1 MRSLAP
7 ESTGQQD
14 LRTYLR
20 VFWRWKLLFIAFVVL
35 IPLGAYLVERGKPKI
50 YQSSTLMEL
59 QDISQGIGTTG
70 APIVTGNLA
79 AVARLVSTTP
89 VVDIAAGLL
98 HEAPGSLVSE
108 VQASAD
114 PNTGFLTITATDH
127 DPVRAAAVA
136 NAFAAAL
143 ARHQT
148 DQADSVIDQQ
158 IAAAARQLAATPRSN
173 PGQRVTLSQQI
184 AELRALKGSSGSG
197 AVVVQAATPSAT
209 PIGPETRR
217 AVELALVIA
226 VLLGI
231 GAVLLAENADRR
243 LRTPED
249 VESLTGWP
257 LLAAIPSSAFSP
269 DHLEDPTDEEAFQM
283 LRGAL
288 TYFNV
293 EQRLGSVA
301 VISPMVGDGK
311 TTVAVGLALATA
323 RAGKRAIL
331 VDADLRRPQV
341 CARLGLTAKAGLG
354 AVLAGERAL
363 GDVMLDYPLNEPG
376 AGSVTVL
383 PAGPPPPNPAAL
395 LASESMRRI
404 VRELEGQADLVIID
418 SVAALAV
425 SDALPLL
432 RSVSGCVVIARMN
445 RSSRAAVRRLQKM
458 LGSAHGTVL
467 GIVVTGSGAAMGGY
481 AAYHYAENGYRDGAL
496 GLLHLRR
503 RRSRAAVDTAS
514 SNGTAIDAAGAPAG
528 PSTTHADS
536 GATEGEATE

>member
-20 VFWRWKLLFIAFVVL
+20 VFWRWKVLFIAIVIL
-35 IPLGAYLVERGKPKI
+35 IPLGVYLVERGKPKT

-79 AVARLVSTTP
+79 AVARLVTTTP

-98 HEAPGSLVSE
+98 HEPPGTFAGE
-108 VQASAD
+108 VEATAD

-127 DPVRAAAVA
+127 DPARAAAVA

-143 ARHQT
+143 SRHQSE
-148 DQADSVIDQQ
+148 QANAVIDEQ
-158 IAAAARQLAATPRSN
+158 IAAATRQLANTPRSN
-173 PGQRVTLSQQI
+173 PGQRITLSQQI
-184 AELRALKGSSGSG
+184 AELRALKGSTGSG

-226 VLLGI
+226 VLLGL

-243 LRTPED
+243 LRTAED

-293 EQRLGSVA
+293 EQQLGSVA

-311 TTVAVGLALATA
+311 TTVAVGLATATA

-341 CARLGLTAKAGLG
+341 CARLGLTAQAGLG

-363 GDVMLDYPLNEPG
+363 ADVMLDYPLASPG
-376 AGSVTVL
+376 AGSLTVL

-404 VRELEGQADLVIID
+404 IRELEGRADLVIVD

-432 RSVSGCVVIARMN
+432 QSVSGCVVIARMN

-467 GIVVTGSGAAMGGY
+467 GVVVTGSGAAAGGY
-481 AAYHYAENGYRDGAL
+481 ATYQYTENGHRDGAL

-503 RRSRAAVDTAS
+503 SRSPTAVEAAA
-514 SNGTAIDAAGAPAG
+514 SNGTPPDDAGTAGGQPTTQAG
-528 PSTTHADS
+528 SSASQD
-536 GATEGEATE
+536 EATE

>member
-1 MRSLAP
+1 MAP

-20 VFWRWKLLFIAFVVL
+20 VFWRWKLLFIAFVIL
-35 IPLGAYLVERGKPKI
+35 IPLGAYLIERGKPKV
-50 YQSSTLMEL
+50 YQASTLMEL
-59 QDISQGIGTTG
+59 QDVSQGIGTTG

-79 AVARLVSTTP
+79 AVARLVTTTP
-89 VVDIAAGLL
+89 VVDTAAALL
-98 HEAPGSLVSE
+98 REPAGSLVNE
-108 VQASAD
+108 VQATAD
-114 PNTGFLTITATDH
+114 PNTGFLTITATDN
-127 DPVRAAAVA
+127 DPARAAAIA

-148 DQADSVIDQQ
+148 DRANSVIDEQ
-158 IAAAARQLAATPRSN
+158 IASTARQLAATPRSD

-184 AELRALKGSSGSG
+184 AQLRALKGSTGSG
-197 AVVVQAATPSAT
+197 AVVIQAATPPAT
-209 PIGPETRR
+209 PVGPKTRR

-226 VLLGI
+226 LLLGI
-231 GAVLLAENADRR
+231 GAVLAAENADRR

-293 EQRLGSVA
+293 EQQLGSVA
-301 VISPMVGDGK
+301 VISPVVGDGK

-341 CARLGLTAKAGLG
+341 CARLGLAAKAGLG

-363 GDVMLDYPLNEPG
+363 ADVMLDYPLDSPG
-376 AGSVTVL
+376 AGRVTVL

-395 LASESMRRI
+395 LASEPMRRI
-404 VRELEGQADLVIID
+404 VQELEAQADLVILD

-445 RSSRAAVRRLQKM
+445 RSSRAAIRRLQKM
-458 LGSAHGTVL
+458 LGSAQGTVL
-467 GIVVTGSGAAMGGY
+467 GVVVTGSGGTAGGY
-481 AAYHYAENGYRDGAL
+481 AAYHYTENGHRDGAL

-503 RRSRAAVDTAS
+503 TRPRTAVDTPS
-514 SNGTAIDAAGAPAG
+514 SNGTADDIGSSPSEQPTTQTGTSASPDQPDA
-528 PSTTHADS
+528 
-536 GATEGEATE
+536 